1 MPFGRNVYE
10 VNTVDKYEY
19 KVRADEIKSLI
30 AEGDYAE
37 AVKIADTIDW
47 RRVKS
52 VMMLCTISDLYK
64 INRRYEDSRDIL
76 LLAYERHTGG
86 RLIVYSLCEL
96 SIKLGEFVQAVEYY
110 KEFVQLAPKDSGRYI
125 LQYKLYEAQEVSLEE
140 RIEVLEELKK
150 HDYREKWAYELAY
163 LYHRVGLAS
172 KCVEECDEMALW
184 FGEGR
189 YVMKAL
195 ELKMLHEPLTQEQQI
210 KYELMKLNNGSVE
223 PEYVTEQRAVQ
234 EEAAQTEAEEEG
246 FSLEENI
253 MAEDTQEIPGGE
265 LDIQVKTVD
274 VSQYNTINLQRELA
288 ESMREILEDTQAEE
302 VVNEDEMDQTR
313 VFEPVEGLDSDFVLQ
328 ETLEAQDEAAAR
340 AYEEM
345 QEAEELQMSE
355 EMQSAAE
362 QELYLRQ
369 DTDEM
374 QLITDADLMQESA
387 EEELFEE
394 TAGETAGEAAS
405 GTAAQL
411 NLEKTQIYEPI
422 KGFDHPITQAEEP
435 VVQAAR
441 EEAEGK
447 SMQSQSEGSE
457 EVFFGNTS
465 EVNVEEVV
473 SELAQKN
480 ASKNPFTPILAVDPK
495 DMPMNIGMQDEVP
508 MPVASPDPAI
518 SNTGI
523 IRTFNKPS
531 GYDNML
537 SQEYDGQISL
547 VVPEQ
552 EKIEKQITG
561 QISIEDVMAEWERMK
576 QENERKR
583 MEEIRKRVQQQ
594 TDTLFAD
601 FDESTKTGLLEQLE
615 KNMVAAALK
624 EEKERAVS
632 GRPRVVK
639 VADIEKAEVVKRAA
653 QAAAVAAAEYE
664 EELAEEAEDYVE
676 EMAEEVA
683 DLQEEFADEAEEIVD
698 SVPEA
703 AEEEFEEIAEAE
715 EIEET
720 ADEESEAEEIDF
732 EIPEIV
738 YEEDSE
744 EEAEESDASA
754 EDEEDVSVEE
764 SASEESVQAEVS
776 GQEDD
781 SVKAA
786 EVTGEEETEE
796 VIEAAE
802 ADEEAAKAAETAEV
816 AETKAL
822 KAEAATH
829 EEVDSK
835 YTAREMTDAEREQF
849 APFIH
854 HKKTRRQIV
863 EAIDNISMA
872 SYTGNVIITGEEG
885 TGTTALAKLLVKEI
899 QLSDDNFSGKVAKIS
914 GVTMNKKDVEATL
927 DKLSGGALIIEDATG
942 MKKNTVTQL
951 LKELNQEE
959 KGLVVMMEDSKAS
972 MEEFLVKYPELASVF
987 NLRVDVE
994 ALDDQ
999 TLVKYAKKY
1008 AYDQEYTIDDLGVLA
1023 LHTRIADMQTSD
1035 HEVTLAEIEELV
1047 DEAIY
1052 YADRKTPKHFFD
1064 VLFGKRY
1071 DEEDMIILREK
1082 DFMHY

>member
-1 MPFGRNVYE
+1 MGRNVYE

-19 KVRADEIKSLI
+19 KVRADEIKALI

-189 YVMKAL
+189 YVMKAY
-195 ELKMLHEPLTQEQQI
+195 ELKMLHEPLTEEQQI
-210 KYELMKLNNGSVE
+210 KYELMKLNNGSLE
-223 PEYVTEQRAVQ
+223 PDYIAEQRAVQ
-234 EEAAQTEAEEEG
+234 EEAAQSESGEEEG

-253 MAEDTQEIPGGE
+253 MSEDTQEIPGKE

-274 VSQYNTINLQRELA
+274 VSQYNTINLQKELA
-288 ESMREILEDTQAEE
+288 ESMKEILEDVSSEE
-302 VVNEDEMDQTR
+302 ISEEDEMDHTR
-313 VFEPVEGLDSDFVLQ
+313 VFEPVEGLDDKAVS
-328 ETLEAQDEAAAR
+328 EEIEEMRDEAEAL
-340 AYEEM
+340 AYEERQQEI
-345 QEAEELQMSE
+345 QEAESQ
-355 EMQSAAE
+355 
-362 QELYLRQ
+362 LYLRQ

-374 QLITDADLMQESA
+374 QLITDADLMQEEASNA
-387 EEELFEE
+387 ETCEELPM
-394 TAGETAGEAAS
+394 EAVQS
-405 GTAAQL
+405 
-411 NLEKTQIYEPI
+411 NLEKTQIYEPV
-422 KGFDHPITQAEEP
+422 KVSGGQEAVAGQEGAPVAEDTAE
-435 VVQAAR
+435 QTAQ
-441 EEAEGK
+441 EA
-447 SMQSQSEGSE
+447 SATGSE
-457 EVFFGNTS
+457 EVFFGNTA

-473 SELAQKN
+473 SELISQN
-480 ASKNPFTPILAVDPK
+480 TNRTLFSPIGAADPK
-495 DMPMNIGMQDEVP
+495 DMGMSVQEVK
-508 MPVASPDPAI
+508 MPVASPDPSI
-518 SNTGI
+518 SNTGV

-531 GYDNML
+531 GYDSML
-537 SQEYDGQISL
+537 SQEYDGQLSL

-561 QISIEDVMAEWERMK
+561 QLSIEDIMAEWERMK

-583 MEEIRKRVQQQ
+583 MEEIRKRLQQQ

-601 FDESTKTGLLEQLE
+601 FDESTKTGLLEELE
-615 KNMVAAALK
+615 KSMVAAALK

-632 GRPRVVK
+632 GRPKIVK
-639 VADIEKAEVVKRAA
+639 VADIEKAEAEKKAA
-653 QAAAVAAAEYE
+653 LAAKQAYE
-664 EELAEEAEDYVE
+664 EAYGEELLTEEEQAELQAEDELSTEEAFE
-676 EMAEEVA
+676 ELEEISEEVF
-683 DLQEEFADEAEEIVD
+683 EENTDESEED
-698 SVPEA
+698 SVDES
-703 AEEEFEEIAEAE
+703 EEEFEEAFEEDPEDAAEEIFEEDDEAEESEETEEPEAE
-715 EIEET
+715 EITEIAEDTEQDIEDAITKEVSGAVPAQETEKEVGETGEWEAVTVEAREEKKE
-720 ADEESEAEEIDF
+720 AVSEQDKSEKSVANEEPKKQSREVHAG
-732 EIPEIV
+732 
-738 YEEDSE
+738 
-744 EEAEESDASA
+744 EESD
-754 EDEEDVSVEE
+754 
-764 SASEESVQAEVS
+764 
-776 GQEDD
+776 
-781 SVKAA
+781 
-786 EVTGEEETEE
+786 
-796 VIEAAE
+796 
-802 ADEEAAKAAETAEV
+802 
-816 AETKAL
+816 TKFN
-822 KAEAATH
+822 T
-829 EEVDSK
+829 
-835 YTAREMTDAEREQF
+835 REMTDAEREQF

-854 HKKTRRQIV
+854 HKRTRKQIV

-914 GVTMNKKDVEATL
+914 GVTMNKKDVPATL
-927 DKLSGGALIIEDATG
+927 DKLSNGALIIEDATG
-942 MKKNTVTQL
+942 MKKATVNQL

-959 KGLVVMMEDSKAS
+959 KGLVVMLEDNKAS
-972 MEEFLVKYPELASVF
+972 MADFMEKYPDLIQVF

-1008 AYDQEYTIDDLGVLA
+1008 AYDQEYSIDELGTLA

-1071 DEEDMIILREK
+1071 DDEDMIVLREK